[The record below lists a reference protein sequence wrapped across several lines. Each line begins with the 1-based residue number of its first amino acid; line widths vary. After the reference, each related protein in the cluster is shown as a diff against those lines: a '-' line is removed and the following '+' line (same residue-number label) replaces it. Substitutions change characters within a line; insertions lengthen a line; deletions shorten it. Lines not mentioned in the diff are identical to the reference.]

1 MVNSKKLCGMIGLA
15 RKAGKVIL
23 GTDACVE
30 AIKKRKVKLV
40 IISKGA
46 ADRTKNMFNT
56 LCKKYNV
63 PIHEVL
69 ETDEISSAVGKDN
82 KVVLGIND
90 KNFSEAIAKII
101 NGGEVIG

>member
-1 MVNSKKLCGMIGLA
+1 MIGLA
-15 RKAGKVIL
+15 RKAGKVVL
-23 GTDACVE
+23 GTDACSE
-30 AIKKRKVKLV
+30 AIKKKKVKLI

-46 ADRTKNMFNT
+46 ADRTKRMFKS
-56 LCKKYNV
+56 LCEQSEIAIY
-63 PIHEVL
+63 EVL

-90 KNFSEAIAKII
+90 KNFSEAITKII